1 MSGPLKMLGK
11 DGNFYPTNLAIVA
24 SHPIQYQA
32 PLFRALQ
39 QRIDV
44 TVFYAHRA
52 GKLDQAEAGFGIGFE
67 WDGDLFSG
75 YKSVFLRNAAK
86 RPGLGHF
93 AGCDTP
99 EIGMRLRDRAFDAV
113 LIQGWHLKSFLQ
125 AVFAAKRLG
134 LPVLVR
140 GDSHLDTPRS
150 AIKRA
155 GKAIVYPAFLRLFD
169 AALYVGERSHAYW
182 QHYSYPEKRLFHS
195 PHCVDNDWFAA
206 RATPEARR
214 VVRARFNI
222 APNASVALFAGKLVP
237 FKRPLDLIA
246 AAALMKDGGREI
258 AVMVAGAG
266 PLEIDMTR
274 AAREAGVSYHSL
286 GFCNQSEM
294 PEAYAAADI
303 LVLPSDARETWGLVA
318 NEALA
323 CGRPIVLADT
333 VGSAPDLAA
342 DQTIGRVFPVSDIAA
357 LANAISSL
365 LRNPPSPDLI
375 ATKSAAFSP
384 TIAANGILDAV
395 EFAVRARTSLA
406 A

>member
-1 MSGPLKMLGK
+1 MSSALRMPRNTR
-11 DGNFYPTNLAIVA
+11 NFYPTNLAIVA
-24 SHPIQYQA
+24 SHPVQYQA
-32 PLFRALQ
+32 TLFRALQ
-39 QRIDV
+39 QRVDV

-52 GKLDQAEAGFGIGFE
+52 SKLDQAASGFGIGFE
-67 WDGDLFSG
+67 WDSDLFSG

-99 EIGMRLRDRAFDAV
+99 EIGVQLRDRVFDAV
-113 LIQGWHLKSFLQ
+113 LILGWHLKSFLQ

-134 LPVLVR
+134 LPVLMR

-155 GKAIVYPAFLRLFD
+155 CKAIAYPPFLRLFD

-206 RATPEARR
+206 RATPDAREL
-214 VVRARFNI
+214 VRAGFGI
-222 APNASVALFAGKLVP
+222 DPNASVVLFAGKLVP

-246 AAALMKDGGREI
+246 AAALMKGDGRKI
-258 AVMVAGAG
+258 TVMLAGSG
-266 PLEIDMTR
+266 SLESDMAR
-274 AAREAGVSYHSL
+274 AARDAGVSYHSL
-286 GFCNQSEM
+286 GFCNQSKM
-294 PEAYAAADI
+294 PEAYAAADV
-303 LVLPSDARETWGLVA
+303 LVLPSEHETWGLVA

-323 CGRPIVLADT
+323 CGRPVVVSDT
-333 VGSAPDLAA
+333 VGCAPDLAA
-342 DQTIGRVFPVSDIAA
+342 DQSVGRVFPVGNVAA
-357 LANAISSL
+357 LANAIWNIL
-365 LRNPPSPDLI
+365 QHPPSLDLI
-375 ATKSAAFSP
+375 AAKSAAFSP
-384 TIAANGILDAV
+384 AVAASGILHAV